1 MKATMLLMIF
11 LLFFSLS
18 FSALIWQIDMRGEP
32 TTQPLQINEKFIIG
46 SSDGNVYAFDMMT
59 GKQLWKAQVGR
70 SIDLAEYGSKIIVL
84 TKDGVVI
91 ALDNTGKSVW
101 TIDLKN
107 INKTINA
114 TYFYGLNKNSKN
126 VFVVSD
132 KCVYKVGENNAVVF
146 YVADELYGK
155 PYVDENVVLL
165 TAGKKII
172 KLDANGKVLWSKE
185 LNVKRWESD
194 FTLTK
199 NFIYFGALDNNL
211 YQISNFDGSKSWTYP
226 TGGWIRSTPLVRGGA
241 VYFGSND
248 GYFYKVNENGELE
261 WKTEIGTAVATPP
274 ISGTVGEKEV
284 VFASGTNGKLYAFSV
299 DDGAVLWTSSSSGGI
314 LTKPIFYKDRVAV
327 ASIDHFIYIYSMK
340 KGCSIES
347 PRDGEKVGY
356 KEVTISGKSFS
367 TTGQHKVFIKI
378 NDQNW
383 IEAQLK
389 ENNRWVYYLEPQ
401 QELQEGINIINCKVE
416 DVLGTEEGAYA
427 TITFIRD
434 STIPLDDFIVSIP
447 DVPVENAPFDLY
459 VNSKSDGTPV
469 ERFEITI
476 NNQKYN
482 GDKKITL
489 TLAAGSYEAK
499 IQKMG
504 YNDKKVTINVQSKGI
519 NPLYIGGGLILL
531 LALIWF
537 GYTKLV
543 KK

>member
-1 MKATMLLMIF
+1 MKATILLMIF

-226 TGGWIRSTPLVRGGA
+226 TSGWIRSTPLVRGGA

-383 IEAQLK
+383 IETQLK
-389 ENNRWVYYLEPQ
+389 ENNRWVYYLDPQ

-447 DVPVENAPFDLY
+447 DAPVENAPFDLY

-469 ERFEITI
+469 ERFEIII

>member
-226 TGGWIRSTPLVRGGA
+226 TSGWIRSTPLVRGGA

-389 ENNRWVYYLEPQ
+389 ENNRWVYYLDPQ

-447 DVPVENAPFDLY
+447 DAPVENAPFDLY

-469 ERFEITI
+469 ERFEIII

>member
-519 NPLYIGGGLILL
+519 NPL
-531 LALIWF
+531 
-537 GYTKLV
+537 
-543 KK
+543 